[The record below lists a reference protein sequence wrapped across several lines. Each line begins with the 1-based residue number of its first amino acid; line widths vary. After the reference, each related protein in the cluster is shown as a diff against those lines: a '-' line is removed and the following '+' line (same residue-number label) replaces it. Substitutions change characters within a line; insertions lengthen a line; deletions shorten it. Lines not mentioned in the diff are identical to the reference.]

1 MSNLVHFS
9 LQYEVCGPDSS
20 FFVDDWEAAGKL
32 ADIDEKITTI
42 QGCKLRYSC
51 RCVKVNILC
60 QMMNAFVCVKA
71 SLSV

>member
-1 MSNLVHFS
+1 VGNLVHLS

-32 ADIDEKITTI
+32 ADIDEKITTM
-42 QGCKLRYSC
+42 QGSKVCYSC
-51 RCVKVNILC
+51 RCVKVQILY
-60 QMMNAFVCVKA
+60 QMMDVFVCVKA